1 MAVYNIPFDSE
12 TLKKI
17 ILGEVDSPEVNY
29 AHSAIKGKNFITY
42 FSNLKYK
49 TVNIDFSETSF
60 EQKSELVLEYIKH
73 NSSVH
78 IEQLEAT
85 AIKCIFYCKN
95 YNLNLIDTSK
105 SDSEYL
111 QKSILTNEEIAILV
125 ENNKPLIQTLCDIL
139 DGSLLHAIKNLNA
152 YKEVFGDF
160 ITNNI
165 IVEKQ
170 EVGKTFVNLFQNET
184 FNSHYY
190 AAIPNFNKIK
200 YFEHYFD
207 RPIYSGK
214 TIISYMA
221 DACVIFPML
230 KLILENKF
238 TAETFN
244 SIYEE
249 THVTSV

>member
-49 TVNIDFSETSF
+49 TVTIDFSEAPL
-60 EQKSELVLEYIKH
+60 EQKFELVLEYIKH

-85 AIKCIFYCKN
+85 IIKCIFYSKN

-111 QKSILTNEEIAILV
+111 QKSILTNKQVAEFV
-125 ENNKPLIQTLCDIL
+125 TENKDLMQTLCDIL
-139 DGSLLHAIKNLNA
+139 DGSLLYAIKNLNA

-165 IVEKQ
+165 VVEKQ
-170 EVGKTFVNLFQNET
+170 EVGKTFVNLFQNAT

-190 AAIPNFNKIK
+190 AAIPDFSKIK

-207 RPIYSGK
+207 RPIYSGN
-214 TIISYMA
+214 TIMSYMA
-221 DACVIFPML
+221 AACVIFPML
-230 KLILENKF
+230 KLILDNRFTPEN
-238 TAETFN
+238 FN

-249 THVTSV
+249 TNVTSL